1 MGTTRMQWGQGV
13 TREAISFPLW
23 GRDGDMKSPPH
34 VINSHHVWWHFWFP
48 SDKQRAL
55 HRAPIAVPHA
65 GCHLSSPQGAP
76 IMWPCTLSPLYARHS
91 MHGSNGLSH
100 MACHVPSPAHPAC
113 CHHALWVTH
122 SFPTALSSAIPTGDS
137 STDLWGHSDTHID
150 MGHPLRAH
158 TYSEYALVV
167 SVFG

>member
-1 MGTTRMQWGQGV
+1 M

-76 IMWPCTLSPLYARHS
+76 IMWPCTLSPMRCQAQHTWLQWA
-91 MHGSNGLSH
+91 
-100 MACHVPSPAHPAC
+100 VPRGMPRAIPSTSSLPYHT
-113 CHHALWVTH
+113 LWVPH

-150 MGHPLRAH
+150 MGHPLRTH

>member
-1 MGTTRMQWGQGV
+1 MCGGTFGFPV
-13 TREAISFPLW
+13 TNREHCTEPPLLCPTQAVTSQVP
-23 GRDGDMKSPPH
+23 KEPP
-34 VINSHHVWWHFWFP
+34 SCGL
-48 SDKQRAL
+48 AL
-55 HRAPIAVPHA
+55 CPP
-65 GCHLSSPQGAP
+65 
-76 IMWPCTLSPLYARHS
+76 WDARHS
-91 MHGSNGLSH
+91 IHGSNGLSH

-158 TYSEYALVV
+158 IQRVCTCSV
-167 SVFG
+167 SVWIDAKNRGVHYSIPISCVYMTSCI

>member
-1 MGTTRMQWGQGV
+1 MGTARLQWGQGV

-76 IMWPCTLSPLYARHS
+76 IMWPCTLSPMGCQAQHTWLQWAVP
-91 MHGSNGLSH
+91 HG
-100 MACHVPSPAHPAC
+100 MPR
-113 CHHALWVTH
+113 
-122 SFPTALSSAIPTGDS
+122 AIPSTS
-137 STDLWGHSDTHID
+137 SLLSPRTLGTTLFPHCTFLCHPHWGQQHR
-150 MGHPLRAH
+150 PLGAQ
-158 TYSEYALVV
+158 
-167 SVFG
+167 